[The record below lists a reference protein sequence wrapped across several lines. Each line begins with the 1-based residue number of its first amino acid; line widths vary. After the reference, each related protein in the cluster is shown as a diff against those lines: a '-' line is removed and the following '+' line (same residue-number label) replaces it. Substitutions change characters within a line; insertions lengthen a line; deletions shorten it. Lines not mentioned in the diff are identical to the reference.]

1 MVPVGCQV
9 NSKAVEDWNHV
20 LSFSRH
26 AHCKGERE
34 REGGGREGEGKR
46 GRGKERGRGKG
57 GINKSVISHH
67 LWLYMCVLTRGRV

>member
-20 LSFSRH
+20 LSFSHH

-34 REGGGREGEGKR
+34 GGGGGRGGGEKGEEKKREGGGEGG
-46 GRGKERGRGKG
+46 
-57 GINKSVISHH
+57 
-67 LWLYMCVLTRGRV
+67 